1 MSSQFNNPMNYGF
14 QGWPGSYPA
23 PTPIVPPAAPKQE
36 VQRVHGRE
44 GAQAYPLS
52 SDSSVLLLD
61 ETAPRVWLKTTDS
74 ASYPTLHSYKL
85 VPDEDVEV
93 VKVETPK
100 PVEENSFQNEL
111 LGTLQNIERMLAEN
125 GKSNTPTVRTERTS
139 ANSTP
144 NVTGSKADQR
154 HDRNAA
160 ELKQS

>member
-1 MSSQFNNPMNYGF
+1 MSIQYSPNYGGF
-14 QGWPGSYPA
+14 NAWPGSYPA

-61 ETAPRVWLKTTDS
+61 ETSPHVWLKTTDS
-74 ASYPTLHSYKL
+74 ASYPTLTRYKL
-85 VPDEDVEV
+85 VPDEEGEV
-93 VKVETPK
+93 VKIEEPK
-100 PVEENSFQNEL
+100 PVEEDSFKTAL

-139 ANSTP
+139 AGSTP

-154 HDRNAA
+154 HDRNTQQ
-160 ELKQS
+160 LKES

>member
-23 PTPIVPPAAPKQE
+23 PTPIVPPAGPKQE

-85 VPDEDVEV
+85 VPDEEGEV
-93 VKVETPK
+93 VKIEEPK
-100 PVEENSFQNEL
+100 PVEEDSFKIAL

-125 GKSNTPTVRTERTS
+125 GKSNTPTVRTERVS

-144 NVTGSKADQR
+144 NVAGSKADQR